1 MFKEYYIDRKGVYH
15 NKDVVIL
22 SIDHDIVEYQ
32 DFGLKFDELE
42 ILLYYEDGTKK
53 TEKIK
58 GNLIKKNLQLK

>member
-1 MFKEYYIDRKGVYH
+1 MFKEYYIGRKGVYH